1 MADRYAAL
9 PAATTTP
16 WNNTATWKA
25 TTLGATGASIP
36 TSSDNVFVD
45 VNSVAGA
52 DAILTISATANC
64 LNMDWT
70 GATNTPTLA
79 GTVAISIY
87 GSRTYIAAMII
98 SYTGAVTYKP
108 AVATTAV
115 LTGNTAVG
123 LSSITING
131 AGTVQLADKFTLA
144 GTANLTLTAGTFN
157 ANGQEVSLNGTAHTI
172 GGVGAWTFATLTR
185 NGTATKTDSVT
196 FTSGTTVT
204 CTTFAMIGNSATN
217 RLLVQS
223 SVLGTAAT
231 ITATNWTGTANVD
244 IMDITATNAVDLSA
258 GSIGDCGGN
267 TGVTCT
273 VTAAQTFAYGG
284 VNYKWSTAGNWTS
297 RVPLPQDDVTCLTT
311 GITVTVDMPR
321 TGKSITFTGT
331 GTVTGSIENNV
342 FGSYAVGPGVTHTY
356 TAGWVIRF
364 CGRGSYSIVGNFG
377 ASSLY
382 VRAPTGT
389 YTIGNNRTN
398 TTTWTIQYGTLV
410 TAGYSVSS
418 NIWTLSGTATLDI
431 SGSTVTS
438 SYTAAGTH
446 WNAAATATL
455 ISTNSTIVLS
465 NSSTTGVTFAGG
477 GLTYNNVIV
486 QGAGAYALTITGNNT
501 FNTFNVDA
509 SAAAKTIVATGTT
522 QTVTT
527 MSIPAAGTTVV
538 TITGGTWKI
547 RGYRNMV
554 ADYLSVSGV
563 TATYGKFYALTHSTN
578 GGGNTRVVFGVPP
591 ADNAGALI
599 ALGVL

>member
-36 TSSDNVFVD
+36 ASADNVFVD
-45 VNSVAGA
+45 ANSVAGA
-52 DAILTISATANC
+52 AAILSVDATANC

-231 ITATNWTGTANVD
+231 ITATNWTGTANCD
-244 IMDITATNAVDLSA
+244 LMDITATNAVDLSA
-258 GSIGDCGGN
+258 GSIGDCGGD
-267 TGVTCT
+267 TGITCT
-273 VTAAQTFAYGG
+273 VGAAQSSTGAGS
-284 VNYKWSTAGNWTS
+284 WSDPTKWTS
-297 RVPLPQDDVTCLTT
+297 RVPLPQDDVTCSHDR
-311 GITVTVDMPR
+311 TVDMPR
-321 TGKSITFTGT
+321 IGKSITFSGAI
-331 GTVTGSIENNV
+331 TVAASGIVKSI
-342 FGSYAVGPGVTHTY
+342 FGSLLMSATMTWTENDY
-356 TAGWVIRF
+356 TDFR
-364 CGRGSYSIVGNFG
+364 GRGNYTLTTNGKAFVALRLYAPGGTLTVQDNSTISNTASSAVVGNGVFNDGGKNITCGIFSCVGTATRSVIKG
-377 ASSLY
+377 A
-382 VRAPTGT
+382 G
-389 YTIGNNRTN
+389 
-398 TTTWTIQYGTLV
+398 TWTINGTPATTKWNLV
-410 TAGYSVSS
+410 STGLTWSDTGTTILT
-418 NIWTLSGTATLDI
+418 NSGT
-431 SGSTVTS
+431 
-438 SYTAAGTH
+438 
-446 WNAAATATL
+446 NAQ
-455 ISTNSTIVLS
+455 
-465 NSSTTGVTFAGG
+465 TFAGG
-477 GLTYNNVIV
+477 GLTYNNVTV

-501 FNTFNVDA
+501 FNTFTVDR
-509 SAAAKTIVATGTT
+509 SQTAKTIIATGTT
-522 QTVTT
+522 QTVTN
-527 MSIPAAGTTVV
+527 MRVPAFGTTVV

-547 RGYRNMV
+547 RGYGNFV
-554 ADYLSVSGV
+554 ADFLSVSGV
-563 TATYGKFYALTHSTN
+563 IATYGKFYALTHSTN

-591 ADNAGALI
+591 PDNAGTLI